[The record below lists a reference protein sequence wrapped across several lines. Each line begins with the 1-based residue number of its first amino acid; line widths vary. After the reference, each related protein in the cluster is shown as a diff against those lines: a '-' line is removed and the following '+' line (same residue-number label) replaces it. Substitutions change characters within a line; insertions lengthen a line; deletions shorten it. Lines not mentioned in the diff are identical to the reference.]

1 MIKETHKKII
11 TLILGIIITFFGVKT
26 FYLIFLVESNVP
38 EKTEQVEVANEFD
51 VAREIIKNIVYIPGD
66 DGVYKEEEL
75 NLENIN
81 HNILIKYLMYIFKD
95 SVNQDTPPEGF
106 LLFKEE
112 HCTESKECVF
122 ISKEYVNYN
131 SNITFGISELEY
143 IQEEGSNCIYTE
155 SDVYCAF
162 LKESD
167 VTKISFIAGYKE
179 TEDSL
184 YIYERPAFLSGLE
197 ITKENDM
204 YIQKIK
210 QIRKTSIF
218 NTDENVI
225 VENTETSSLDEDYKN
240 IVINKFKDKLYLY
253 KHTFKRKNSNELEWA
268 GTKIVNSL
276 NE

>member
-95 SVNQDTPPEGF
+95 SVNQDTPPEEF

-167 VTKISFIAGYKE
+167 VTKISLIEGYKE
-179 TEDSL
+179 AEDSL

-268 GTKIVNSL
+268 GTKIENSL

>member
-167 VTKISFIAGYKE
+167 VTKISLIEGYKE
-179 TEDSL
+179 AEDSL

>member
-155 SDVYCAF
+155 SDVYSTF

-167 VTKISFIAGYKE
+167 VTKISLIEGYKE
-179 TEDSL
+179 AEDSL